1 MKQNHITRSAFALS
15 FVTLAAFALT
25 AIVGCSNNESL
36 PTEFKLTRVLHQR
49 KVTHLMGPGGEIIP
63 LLSTN
68 SQRKS
73 PQRLRIKV

>member
-1 MKQNHITRSAFALS
+1 MKLNHITRRAFALS
-15 FVTLAAFALT
+15 FITLVALALT
-25 AIVGCSNNESL
+25 AIVGCLKNDSL
-36 PTEFKLTRVLHQR
+36 PTEFKLTRVLHQK
-49 KVTHLMGPGGEIIP
+49 KVSQLMGPGGGIIP